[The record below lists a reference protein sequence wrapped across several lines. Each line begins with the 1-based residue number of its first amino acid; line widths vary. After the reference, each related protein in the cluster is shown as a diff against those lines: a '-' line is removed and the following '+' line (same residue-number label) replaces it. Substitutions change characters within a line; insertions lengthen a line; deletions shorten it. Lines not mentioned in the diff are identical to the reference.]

1 MARLIYSLCHSG
13 KGLYMDLVKRFNETI
28 HIGEDWRRA
37 YTITDDIDISQA
49 SAVCKI
55 RSKQGKLLCDAETV
69 IDNKT
74 IFVTI
79 SKETTLEI
87 DKIYT
92 KAVYD
97 VFLTQDNVSH
107 KLIMG
112 DITIIHDI
120 SMH

>member
-1 MARLIYSLCHSG
+1 
-13 KGLYMDLVKRFNETI
+13 MDLVRRENETL

-49 SAVCKI
+49 NAVCKV
-55 RSKQGKLLCDAETV
+55 RTKQGKVLCEAETNINGQTV
-69 IDNKT
+69 Y
-74 IFVTI
+74 VTI
-79 SKETTLEI
+79 PKDSTLSI
-87 DKIYT
+87 DKVYN
-92 KAVYD
+92 KAQYD
-97 VFLTQDNVSH
+97 VFLTLEELTY

>member
-1 MARLIYSLCHSG
+1 
-13 KGLYMDLVKRFNETI
+13 MDLVKRVNETL

-49 SAVCKI
+49 NAICKV
-55 RSKQGKLLCDAETV
+55 RTKQGKLLCEAETV

-79 SKETTLEI
+79 SKNKTSVIGRT
-87 DKIYT
+87 YT

-97 VFLTQDNVSH
+97 VFLVQENVSH

>member
-1 MARLIYSLCHSG
+1 
-13 KGLYMDLVKRFNETI
+13 MDLVKRVNETL

-49 SAVCKI
+49 NAICKV
-55 RSKQGKLLCDAETV
+55 RTKQGKLLCEAETV

-79 SKETTLEI
+79 SKNKTLEI
-87 DKIYT
+87 GSTYT
-92 KAVYD
+92 KAMYD
-97 VFLTQDNVSH
+97 VFLIQNNVSH

>member
-1 MARLIYSLCHSG
+1 
-13 KGLYMDLVKRFNETI
+13 MDLVKRVNETI

-55 RSKQGKLLCDAETV
+55 RTKQGKVLCKA
-69 IDNKT
+69 KT
-74 IFVTI
+74 SVNGQTIYVTI
-79 SKETTLEI
+79 PKDSTLSI
-87 DKIYT
+87 DKTYN
-92 KAVYD
+92 KAQYD
-97 VFLTQDNVSH
+97 VFLILEERTY

-112 DITIIHDI
+112 EITIIHDI

>member
-1 MARLIYSLCHSG
+1 
-13 KGLYMDLVKRFNETI
+13 MDLVKRVNETI

-37 YTITDDIDISQA
+37 YTIVDDISLNNA
-49 SAVCKI
+49 SAVCKV
-55 RSKQGKLLCDAETV
+55 RTKQGKLLCEAETV
-69 IDNKT
+69 INDKT

-87 DKIYT
+87 SKIYT

>member
-1 MARLIYSLCHSG
+1 
-13 KGLYMDLVKRFNETI
+13 MDLVKRVNETL

-37 YTITDDIDISQA
+37 YTIIDDIDISQA
-49 SAVCKI
+49 NAVCKV
-55 RSKQGKLLCDAETV
+55 RTKQGKLLCEAETA

-79 SKETTLEI
+79 SKSKTLEI
-87 DKIYT
+87 NKTYT
-92 KAVYD
+92 KAMYD
-97 VFLTQDNVSH
+97 VFLIQNNVSH

>member
-1 MARLIYSLCHSG
+1 
-13 KGLYMDLVKRFNETI
+13 MDLVKRVNETL

-49 SAVCKI
+49 NAICKV
-55 RSKQGKLLCDAETV
+55 RTKQGKLLCEAETV

-79 SKETTLEI
+79 SKNKTLEI
-87 DKIYT
+87 NNTYN
-92 KAVYD
+92 KAMYD
-97 VFLTQDNVSH
+97 VFLIQNNVSH

-112 DITIIHDI
+112 EITIIHDV

>member
-1 MARLIYSLCHSG
+1 
-13 KGLYMDLVKRFNETI
+13 MDLVKRLNETI

-37 YTITDDIDISQA
+37 YTITDDIDISIA

-55 RSKQGKLLCDAETV
+55 RSKQGKLLCEAETV
-69 IDNKT
+69 INNKT

-87 DKIYT
+87 NKIYT

>member
-1 MARLIYSLCHSG
+1 
-13 KGLYMDLVKRFNETI
+13 MDLVKRVNETI

-55 RSKQGKLLCDAETV
+55 RSKQGKLLCEAETV
-69 IDNKT
+69 INNKT

-87 DKIYT
+87 NKTYT

>member
-1 MARLIYSLCHSG
+1 
-13 KGLYMDLVKRFNETI
+13 MDLVKRVNETL

-49 SAVCKI
+49 NAICKV
-55 RSKQGKLLCDAETV
+55 RTKQGKLLCEAETV

-79 SKETTLEI
+79 SKNKTLAI
-87 DKIYT
+87 GSTYT

-97 VFLTQDNVSH
+97 VFLIQNNVSH

>member
-1 MARLIYSLCHSG
+1 
-13 KGLYMDLVKRFNETI
+13 MDLVKRENETL

-37 YTITDDIDISQA
+37 YTIIDDIDISQA
-49 SAVCKI
+49 NAVCKV
-55 RSKQGKLLCDAETV
+55 RTKQGKLLCEAETA

-79 SKETTLEI
+79 SKSKTLEI
-87 DKIYT
+87 NKTYT
-92 KAVYD
+92 KAMYD
-97 VFLTQDNVSH
+97 VFLIQNNVSH

>member
-1 MARLIYSLCHSG
+1 
-13 KGLYMDLVKRFNETI
+13 MDLVKRVNETL

-49 SAVCKI
+49 NAVCKV
-55 RSKQGKLLCDAETV
+55 RTKQGKLLCEAETV

-79 SKETTLEI
+79 SKSKTLEI
-87 DKIYT
+87 NNTYT
-92 KAVYD
+92 KAMYD
-97 VFLTQDNVSH
+97 VFLVQNNVSH

>member
-1 MARLIYSLCHSG
+1 
-13 KGLYMDLVKRFNETI
+13 MDLVKRLNETL

-49 SAVCKI
+49 NAVCKV
-55 RSKQGKLLCDAETV
+55 RTKQGKLLCEAETA

-79 SKETTLEI
+79 SKSKTLEI
-87 DKIYT
+87 NKTYT
-92 KAVYD
+92 KAMYD
-97 VFLTQDNVSH
+97 VFLIQNNVSH

>member
-1 MARLIYSLCHSG
+1 MQAILAIMARLIYSSFHSG
-13 KGLYMDLVKRFNETI
+13 KGEY
-28 HIGEDWRRA
+28 
-37 YTITDDIDISQA
+37 ITDDIDISQA

-55 RSKQGKLLCDAETV
+55 RSKQGKLLCEAETV
-69 IDNKT
+69 INNKT

-87 DKIYT
+87 NKIYT

-97 VFLTQDNVSH
+97 VFLIQDDVSH

>member
-1 MARLIYSLCHSG
+1 
-13 KGLYMDLVKRFNETI
+13 MDLVKRVNETL

-49 SAVCKI
+49 NAVCKV
-55 RSKQGKLLCDAETV
+55 RTKQGKLLCEAETV

-79 SKETTLEI
+79 SKSKTLEI
-87 DKIYT
+87 NNTYN
-92 KAVYD
+92 KAMYD
-97 VFLTQDNVSH
+97 VFLIQNNVSH

>member
-1 MARLIYSLCHSG
+1 
-13 KGLYMDLVKRFNETI
+13 MDLVKRVNETL

-49 SAVCKI
+49 NAVCKV
-55 RSKQGKLLCDAETV
+55 RTKQGKLLCETETV
-69 IDNKT
+69 IDKKT

-79 SKETTLEI
+79 SKSKTLEI
-87 DKIYT
+87 NKAYT
-92 KAVYD
+92 KAIYD
-97 VFLTQDNVSH
+97 VFLIQNNVSH

-112 DITIIHDI
+112 DITIIHDV

>member
-1 MARLIYSLCHSG
+1 
-13 KGLYMDLVKRFNETI
+13 MDLVKRVNETL

-49 SAVCKI
+49 NAVCKV
-55 RSKQGKLLCDAETV
+55 RTKQGKLLCEAETV

-79 SKETTLEI
+79 SKSKTLEI
-87 DKIYT
+87 NKTYT
-92 KAVYD
+92 KAMYD
-97 VFLTQDNVSH
+97 VFLIQNNASH

-112 DITIIHDI
+112 DITIIHDV